1 MYCLFL
7 KDFSLESLCKDP
19 FEDIDSNT
27 CAFHSL
33 STGNRIDVQIMFL
46 IDRTNCWKKKGVCG
60 SKPD

>member
-46 IDRTNCWKKKGVCG
+46 IDRTNC
-60 SKPD
+60 